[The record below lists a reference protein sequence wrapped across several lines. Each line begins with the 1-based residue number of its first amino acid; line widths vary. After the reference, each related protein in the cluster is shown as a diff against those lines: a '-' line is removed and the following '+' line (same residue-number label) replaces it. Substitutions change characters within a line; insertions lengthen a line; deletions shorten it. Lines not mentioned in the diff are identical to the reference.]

1 MEYGLKQIATKINSK
16 RKELDSAIERGKNKD
31 YIYNLSIELD
41 ELIAEHYRIILFNE
55 EAKKYENYLNVN
67 YKNELIES
75 IRSDVKAKL
84 KKATDIEIECF
95 SNNVFIYVCLLANN
109 VDVNEISKIL
119 VLHNNIYDCRIE
131 KINVEIE
138 NTDKTDLIFCTD
150 IANKYLEIVKQK
162 M

>member
-1 MEYGLKQIATKINSK
+1 MNRVFLYWRQTKNT
-16 RKELDSAIERGKNKD
+16 
-31 YIYNLSIELD
+31 
-41 ELIAEHYRIILFNE
+41 
-55 EAKKYENYLNVN
+55 NVN

-138 NTDKTDLIFCTD
+138 NIDKTDLIFCTD